1 MKRKAVAGVLGGT
14 LMTALLCSTSVQA
27 ATYSYDFSGDRGGI
41 ISWTVT
47 EPSDQEKEELAG
59 DITKS
64 ISDDERSEVKR
75 SSEAGWAAEQKN
87 AEQEQSVEEADIA
100 VESGMEQS
108 IEEDQK
114 KKEEYEE
121 FGISYN
127 DDKGG
132 WLWEGEEVFLLLD
145 EDGSLYQNGSKEAKA
160 KKIYLAVERKN
171 DGEIDEVKQ
180 IAIEDTLQKMADH

>member
-1 MKRKAVAGVLGGT
+1 
-14 LMTALLCSTSVQA
+14 
-27 ATYSYDFSGDRGGI
+27 
-41 ISWTVT
+41 
-47 EPSDQEKEELAG
+47 
-59 DITKS
+59 
-64 ISDDERSEVKR
+64 
-75 SSEAGWAAEQKN
+75 
-87 AEQEQSVEEADIA
+87 
-100 VESGMEQS
+100 MEQS

-180 IAIEDTLQKMADH
+180 IAIEDALQKMADH